1 MSLLP
6 KGFAQLLPIVQ
17 GFVSVHLK
25 YIEDA
30 ARGTLASVTDAPSE
44 EKALESVLR
53 MFEGRHLEADKEA
66 LEAYMRART
75 WEWWADYPER
85 QLLSTLVRR
94 ADLRKQG
101 IGEKYD
107 RRIPSHTEGLRI
119 ARPLLAGI
127 PDKITLDAEGEVEA
141 MSQLLAALL
150 NLPMGEDSPERLQ
163 KYNELSKSK
172 RVYRDA
178 LRRYNLEFDS
188 PDKTIYR
195 PVFKWQR
202 KAAGRSGL
210 RRAKIKV
217 PSHNP
222 VKPALLVRNLQIQ
235 FVIGLL
241 DRVGVPPQGTPVSG
255 FGIVAEAVGLS
266 EDSVKVI
273 WETHFTADM
282 RKHSKAIAER
292 AELLDTTEA

>member
-1 MSLLP
+1 MKLLP

-17 GFVSVHLK
+17 VIVSLHLE
-25 YIEDA
+25 YILQA
-30 ARGTLASVTDAPSE
+30 ARGTLASGSGAPSE
-44 EKALESVLR
+44 EKALECVLR
-53 MFEGRHLEADKEA
+53 MFEGRHGEADKEA
-66 LEAYMRART
+66 LEAYLRART
-75 WEWWADYPER
+75 HEWWADYPER

-101 IGEKYD
+101 IGEKDD
-107 RRIPSHTEGLRI
+107 RRIPTRTEGLWI

-127 PDKITLDAEGEVEA
+127 PDKITLDAEGEFEA
-141 MSQLLAALL
+141 VSKLLAALL
-150 NLPMGEDSPERLQ
+150 DPPMGEPAPERLQ
-163 KYNELSKSK
+163 KYIELSKSK

-202 KAAGRSGL
+202 RAAGRSGL

-241 DRVGVPPQGTPVSG
+241 DRVGIPPQGTPVSG

-282 RKHSKAIAER
+282 RKHSKAMAER

>member
-1 MSLLP
+1 MKLLP
-6 KGFAQLLPIVQ
+6 NGFAQLLPILQVI
-17 GFVSVHLK
+17 VSLHLE
-25 YIEDA
+25 YILQA
-30 ARGTLASVTDAPSE
+30 ARGKLAYGINAPSE
-44 EKALESVLR
+44 EQAFECVLR
-53 MFEGRHLEADKEA
+53 MFEDRHGEADTEA
-66 LEAYMRART
+66 LEAYLRART
-75 WEWWADYPER
+75 HEWWQDYPER
-85 QLLSTLVRR
+85 QLLSALVRR

-101 IGEKYD
+101 IGEKD
-107 RRIPSHTEGLRI
+107 DKRIQFHGEGLRI
-119 ARPLLAGI
+119 ARSILASI
-127 PDKITLDAEGEVEA
+127 PKKLTLDAEGEVEA

-150 NLPMGEDSPERLQ
+150 NPPMGEDSPERLQ
-163 KYNELSKSK
+163 KYIEFSKSN

-178 LRRYNLEFDS
+178 LRRYYQGLDS

-195 PVFKWQR
+195 PVFRWQR

-217 PSHNP
+217 PSHRP

-241 DRVGVPPQGTPVSG
+241 DRVGIPPQGTFVSG

-266 EDSVKVI
+266 EDAVKVI
-273 WETHFTADM
+273 WETRFTADM

-292 AELLDTTEA
+292 AGLLDTTEA

>member
-1 MSLLP
+1 MSGGLTI
-6 KGFAQLLPIVQ
+6 QNV
-17 GFVSVHLK
+17 
-25 YIEDA
+25 
-30 ARGTLASVTDAPSE
+30 
-44 EKALESVLR
+44 
-53 MFEGRHLEADKEA
+53 
-66 LEAYMRART
+66 
-75 WEWWADYPER
+75 

-101 IGEKYD
+101 IGEKD
-107 RRIPSHTEGLRI
+107 DKRIQSHGEGIRI
-119 ARPLLAGI
+119 ARSMLASI
-127 PDKITLDAEGEVEA
+127 PKKLSLDAEGEFEA
-141 MSQLLAALL
+141 VSKLLAALL
-150 NLPMGEDSPERLQ
+150 NPPMGEDSPERLE
-163 KYNELSKSK
+163 KYIEFSESK

-178 LRRYNLEFDS
+178 LRHYNPEFDS

-217 PSHNP
+217 ASHNP

-241 DRVGVPPQGTPVSG
+241 DRVGIPPQGTFVSG

-266 EDSVKVI
+266 EDGVKVI
-273 WETHFTADM
+273 WESRFTAEM

>member
-1 MSLLP
+1 MKLLP
-6 KGFAQLLPIVQ
+6 DGFAQLLLIIQ
-17 GFVSVHLK
+17 WFVKLHLEC
-25 YIEDA
+25 IEEA
-30 ARGTLASVTDAPSE
+30 ARGILASVTGAPSE
-44 EKALESVLR
+44 EKVLECVLR
-53 MFEGRHLEADKEA
+53 MFEGRHGEADKET

-75 WEWWADYPER
+75 HEWWQDFPER

-94 ADLRKQG
+94 ADLQKQG
-101 IGEKYD
+101 IGEKDD
-107 RRIPSHTEGLRI
+107 RRIPTRTEGLQI

-127 PDKITLDAEGEVEA
+127 PDKITLDAEGEFEA
-141 MSQLLAALL
+141 VSKLLAALL
-150 NLPMGEDSPERLQ
+150 NPPMGEDSPERLQ
-163 KYNELSKSK
+163 KYIELSKSK

-178 LRRYNLEFDS
+178 LRRYNLEFDN

-241 DRVGVPPQGTPVSG
+241 GRVGVPPQGTPVSG